1 MPMNQELVL
10 PAELTIYNAAELRV
24 QLLAHVE
31 AHAQEEACCIDAAA
45 VDQVDAAGLQL
56 LLALTRTLAAAGRT
70 LRLAP
75 ASPVLAAAVDALG
88 LRAALLGATAEGA
101 AA

>member
-1 MPMNQELVL
+1 MNPELVL

-24 QLLAHVE
+24 QLLAHAE
-31 AHAQEEACCIDAAA
+31 AHAQQESCHIDAAA

-56 LLALTRTLAAAGRT
+56 LLALARTLAATGRT
-70 LRLAP
+70 LHLAP
-75 ASPVLAAAVDALG
+75 ASPVLEAAVDALG
-88 LRAALLGATAEGA
+88 LRAVLLGAAVEGA